1 MSQQIKPI
9 RRLRRSELPLDT
21 INLAK
26 YLIGKII
33 VRDFPEGRLSGRI
46 VETEAYPVGDSS
58 GHAFRGETKRNRS
71 LFLPR
76 GHAYVYLNYG
86 LAYLLNVAS
95 EKPGAG
101 AGVLVRAI
109 EPIEGVTEMQRRR
122 GTERLLDLTRGPG
135 RLTQAMGIDLR
146 FDGLDLC
153 SAEELWLGTAAGFC
167 GRIGQ
172 SARIGISRETHQLRR
187 FYEEGNPF
195 VSGPKWLSSGAL
207 AKDSPP

>member
-1 MSQQIKPI
+1 M
-9 RRLRRSELPLDT
+9 DT
-21 INLAK
+21 IDLAK
-26 YLIGKII
+26 YLIGKFI

-86 LAYLLNVAS
+86 LAYLLNIAS
-95 EKPGAG
+95 EKSGAG

-122 GTERLLDLTRGPG
+122 GTERILDLTRGPG

-153 SAEELWLGTAAGFC
+153 SAEELWLGTARHLRGS
-167 GRIGQ
+167 IGQ
-172 SARIGISRETHQLRR
+172 STRIGISRETHQLRR
-187 FYEEGNPF
+187 FYEPGNPY
-195 VSGPKWLSSGAL
+195 VSGPKWLSSSIAREI
-207 AKDSPP
+207 